1 MKCLDNLTGGVNF
14 AVWKSTV
21 TTGVREEDIVVPPMV
36 CVTATVGGSLF
47 VLQEMNEIQL
57 FNSPEFGE
65 VRVVMNVDN
74 EPMFCLVDVCQPLG
88 LNPSK
93 IAQRLTC
100 DVLSKYPII
109 DALGREQEN
118 NFVNEDGLYDIII
131 DSRKAKAKMFRKW
144 VTSEVLPSIRRTGGY
159 VVAKQD
165 DTPEIIMARA
175 VMVAQDTIKRYE
187 QRNKELASINKRQ
200 KEEILSLSCKV
211 DEMKP
216 KADYYDII
224 LSSRGSMT
232 ATQVAKDYGMSPQE
246 LNNRLHALGVQYKVN
261 GQWVL
266 YAKYQGYGYTDS
278 RTRMKRN
285 CSKSWIDTMWTQK
298 GRIFVYNLL
307 KEAGVLPVIER
318 YSGYNLPPVGR
329 LKESKPDVT
338 DIYRD
343 IYR

>member
-1 MKCLDNLTGGVNF
+1 MWKLSAGVF
-14 AVWKSTV
+14 YYSA
-21 TTGVREEDIVVPPMV
+21 
-36 CVTATVGGSLF
+36 
-47 VLQEMNEIQL
+47 MNEIQM
-57 FNSPEFGE
+57 FSSPEFGE
-65 VRVVMNVDN
+65 VRVVTSAKN
-74 EPMFCLVDVCQPLG
+74 EPLFCLADVCKALE
-88 LNPSK
+88 LRAK
-93 IAQRLTC
+93 HVVTRLPDGVVST
-100 DVLSKYPII
+100 DII
-109 DALGREQEN
+109 VDSLGRRRMA
-118 NFVNEDGLYDIII
+118 NFVNEDGLYDVIL
-131 DSRKAKAKMFRKW
+131 DSRKEKAKMFRKW

-159 VVAKQD
+159 MVTKQD
-165 DTPEIIMARA
+165 DTPEMIMARA

-187 QRNKELASINKRQ
+187 LRNKELTSINNKQ
-200 KEEILSLSCKV
+200 KEEILSLSGKV

-278 RTRMKRN
+278 RTGMKRN

-307 KEAGVLPVIER
+307 KEACVLPVIER
-318 YSGYNLPPVGR
+318 YSGYNLPPVGK
-329 LKESKPDVT
+329 LKDSKPDAT
-338 DIYRD
+338 DIYR
-343 IYR
+343 